1 MNISPLI
8 TFRSRLG
15 KTKRLI
21 HGKIRGFF
29 YPSIPWDTIVRRPY
43 RIDGGEGLSIGNSVK
58 FQSGVWLFCSRTD
71 ETLAKMEIGNNCS
84 FGYRNHIACVGEII
98 IGDNVLTANNVY
110 ISDNLHNYEDTKR
123 PIMDQPVTF
132 TRKVEIGS
140 GSWIGE
146 NACIIGAK
154 VGENSVIGANSVVT
168 KDIPDYCVAVGIPA
182 RVIRKYNRERKVWE
196 KC

>member
-1 MNISPLI
+1 
-8 TFRSRLG
+8 
-15 KTKRLI
+15 
-21 HGKIRGFF
+21 
-29 YPSIPWDTIVRRPY
+29 
-43 RIDGGEGLSIGNSVK
+43 
-58 FQSGVWLFCSRTD
+58 
-71 ETLAKMEIGNNCS
+71 
-84 FGYRNHIACVGEII
+84 
-98 IGDNVLTANNVY
+98 
-110 ISDNLHNYEDTKR
+110 
-123 PIMDQPVTF
+123 MDQPVTF

-182 RVIRKYNRERKVWE
+182 RVIRKYNREKKVWE

>member
-1 MNISPLI
+1 MNISIPKIL
-8 TFRSRLG
+8 RSMLG
-15 KTKRLI
+15 KGKRLI
-21 HGKIRGFF
+21 HGKIRGILH
-29 YPSIPWDTIVRRPY
+29 PSIPWDTVVHKPY
-43 RIDGGEGLSIGNSVK
+43 RIDGEEGLSVGNSVK
-58 FQSGVWLFCSRTD
+58 FQSGVWLFCDRTVG
-71 ETLAKMEIGNNCS
+71 TFTKLEIGDNCS

-146 NACIIGAK
+146 NACVIGAK
-154 VGENSVIGANSVVT
+154 VGKNSVIGANSVVT
-168 KDIPDYCVAVGIPA
+168 RDIPDYCVAVGIPA
-182 RVIRKYNRERKVWE
+182 RVIRKYNEEKKEWE